1 MQNIILLMDPSKTE
15 WNISLKG
22 GNLAINRFTIDEDA
36 AFELS
41 GIYYLKQY
49 FNEMAD
55 QHNRNYKELK
65 LERKVKGSVKI

>member
-1 MQNIILLMDPSKTE
+1 MDPSKTE

-41 GIYYLKQY
+41 GVYYLQQY
-49 FNEMAD
+49 FTEMANK
-55 QHNRNYKELK
+55 HYRNYKDFK
-65 LERKVKGSVKI
+65 SERKVKGSVKL